1 MDCWNMS
8 CNLKSKESIVCQR
21 CYMRTYCSEACK
33 KSDWEQLHS
42 NQCKKHSFKP
52 EDFYLVPDRNFLGR
66 GTYGEVQLIKHKEN
80 KEFFA
85 LKRIKKVTKDH
96 KVPIK
101 LLYREISVQQ
111 KLLHPNITRLFDHY
125 ETPNEVFLFLE
136 YIDGGNLYS
145 QLKRKIKF
153 PEREACKYFYQICQG
168 VQYLH
173 RNNIIHRDL
182 KPDNI
187 LITKTGN
194 VKICDFGWAISAS
207 EERKTYCGTLD
218 YMAPEIMRESQYSNK
233 VDIWSLGIIL
243 YELLQG
249 QTPFRGRSVADKLR
263 KIMNKEIEFVVGISN
278 AAKGLVLKMLEIDS
292 NLRPNILDVIDNDWI
307 RRYVIES
314 PRNSHTRKSSGV
326 FFTGDEFDLKLSKN
340 YPACYK
346 RKEGFSSKIPSVFLS
361 TIDAENEDHNSNNSS
376 YADDGVE
383 NKMFSVSS
391 PGEVKRKEEELRKLQ
406 MKLEGT
412 RKKPP
417 SPKGF
422 FSKVFSLF
430 G

>member
-1 MDCWNMS
+1 MHCT
-8 CNLKSKESIVCQR
+8 LKSKESIVCQR
-21 CYMRTYCSEACK
+21 CYMRSYCSEVCK
-33 KSDWEQLHS
+33 RNDWDALHS
-42 NQCKKHSFKP
+42 TQCKKHGIKL
-52 EDFYLVPDRNFLGR
+52 EDFTLVPDRMLLGR
-66 GTYGEVQLIKHKEN
+66 GTYGEVQLILN
-80 KEFFA
+80 KETKELYA
-85 LKRIKKVTKDH
+85 LKRIKKITKDH

-111 KLLHPNITRLFDHY
+111 KLSHPNITRLFDHY

-145 QLKRKIKF
+145 QIKKKIKL
-153 PEREACKYFYQICQG
+153 PEREASKYFYQICQG
-168 VQYLH
+168 VEYLH

-187 LITKTGN
+187 LVSRAGS

-218 YMAPEIMRESQYSNK
+218 YMAPEIMRESHYSNK

-243 YELLQG
+243 FELLQG
-249 QTPFRGRSVADKLR
+249 NTPFRGRSTGEKLR
-263 KIMNKEIEFVVGISN
+263 KMINREIEFVVGISN
-278 AAKGLVLKMLEIDS
+278 AAKGLILKMLEVDPEQ
-292 NLRPNILDVIDNDWI
+292 RLDIKGVLENDWI
-307 RRYVIES
+307 FRYVTES
-314 PRNSHTRKSSGV
+314 PRGSHSRRSSGV
-326 FFTGDEFDLKLSKN
+326 FITGDEFDLKLSKN

-361 TIDAENEDHNSNNSS
+361 TVDVENEDSNSNNSS
-376 YADDGVE
+376 YADEGME
-383 NKMFSVSS
+383 NKVFSVSS
-391 PGEVKRKEEELRKLQ
+391 PGEVKKKEEELRKLQ
-406 MKLEGT
+406 VKLEGH
-412 RKKPP
+412 KKKKKTP

-422 FSKVFSLF
+422 FSKMFSVFGL